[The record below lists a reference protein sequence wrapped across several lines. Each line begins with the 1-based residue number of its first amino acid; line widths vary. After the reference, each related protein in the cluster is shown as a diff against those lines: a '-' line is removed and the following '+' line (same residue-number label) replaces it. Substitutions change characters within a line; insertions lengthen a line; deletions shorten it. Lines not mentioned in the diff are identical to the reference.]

1 MKQGR
6 NARRSPSYTIPR
18 ERTVAGEAA
27 ATVNVQVGPASPGPT
42 MSPLRSNPFMLLALA
57 SARFRFLSPDS

>member
-27 ATVNVQVGPASPGPT
+27 ATVNVQVGPLSIDSQT
-42 MSPLRSNPFMLLALA
+42 RLRRNPFMVLAL
-57 SARFRFLSPDS
+57 SSTRF